1 MKEDGRP
8 DCGSCGKET
17 DDRKHMFTCSTFP
30 RTLSGLQKLLDH
42 LTGNPFNME
51 DLAILH
57 VELLDP
63 SLQLPMTFFLAEM
76 IKNLS
81 TQRKAKKREDL
92 NLLKAN
98 ILAKTSFLDHIP
110 NLAYVSTT
118 IAGWLKTFF
127 DTPALAP
134 TAPRGPPPPPST
146 DMATGTGGRHIWQHR
161 SQKFSCK
168 LLLPPSETRYTAQL
182 GHPG

>member
-1 MKEDGRP
+1 
-8 DCGSCGKET
+8 
-17 DDRKHMFTCSTFP
+17 MFTCSTFP

-63 SLQLPMTFFLAEM
+63 SLQLPITFLLAEM

-81 TQRKAKKREDL
+81 TQRKSKKREDW

-110 NLAYVSTT
+110 HLSNLPQDIVRTSKVA
-118 IAGWLKTFF
+118 
-127 DTPALAP
+127 
-134 TAPRGPPPPPST
+134 
-146 DMATGTGGRHIWQHR
+146 
-161 SQKFSCK
+161 
-168 LLLPPSETRYTAQL
+168 
-182 GHPG
+182 

>member
-1 MKEDGRP
+1 
-8 DCGSCGKET
+8 
-17 DDRKHMFTCSTFP
+17 
-30 RTLSGLQKLLDH
+30 
-42 LTGNPFNME
+42 ME

-134 TAPRGPPPPPST
+134 TAPRGPPPPQYRHGNRYWREAHRCDWKSANPSYYILFSCI
-146 DMATGTGGRHIWQHR
+146 AEGAASSLPVSQPESQPASRSAWQHR

-168 LLLPPSETRYTAQL
+168 LLLPPSKTRYTAQL

>member
-1 MKEDGRP
+1 MVHQPFQGHETKDGERLFRTRLKERP
-8 DCGSCGKET
+8 DCGSCGEEP

-30 RTLSGLQKLLDH
+30 RTSSGLQKLLDH

-63 SLQLPMTFFLAEM
+63 SLQLPMPFFLAEM

-92 NLLKAN
+92 KLLKAN
-98 ILAKTSFLDHIP
+98 I
-110 NLAYVSTT
+110 
-118 IAGWLKTFF
+118 
-127 DTPALAP
+127 
-134 TAPRGPPPPPST
+134 
-146 DMATGTGGRHIWQHR
+146 
-161 SQKFSCK
+161 
-168 LLLPPSETRYTAQL
+168 
-182 GHPG
+182 